1 MVSPNTLTDGV
12 PKVPKVAVVEQV
24 HQEAGLYGAQALPLS
39 FFLQQH
45 AEGLREAFEGGD
57 DLFVHIPMLGGRLE
71 DAVHP

>member
-1 MVSPNTLTDGV
+1 VVSPNTLTDGV

-24 HQEAGLYGAQALPLS
+24 HQ
-39 FFLQQH
+39 
-45 AEGLREAFEGGD
+45 EGLREAFEGGD